1 MTDIIYNIESKINH
15 LKKITIKPFL
25 EKYIKEM
32 ENQNL
37 QNTTINEE
45 EGLYKNSRKTIDE
58 ESNLKKQYEEDQMD
72 IPKVKKEIN
81 LKVNKQSFL
90 NN

>member
-1 MTDIIYNIESKINH
+1 
-15 LKKITIKPFL
+15 
-25 EKYIKEM
+25 M

-37 QNTTINEE
+37 QNTTINED
-45 EGLYKNSRKTIDE
+45 EGLYKNSKKTIDE